1 MLMDERMMYQSRIRK
16 LGKNIKN
23 LRKERREFR
32 FRKGLC
38 GITAAGIVL
47 GVAAIPST
55 FMTLMYMTQNRSPF
69 KRDATVKEAHIE
81 TVFNTNNGVEV
92 SKQYEPY
99 NSEKNVLRYHTEWK
113 KTPNN
118 DYISNVITYDATNLT
133 YNDVEQIVKGE
144 KELSDPVKEEVLH
157 KEYVSENLLGEGT
170 YYDGVVYETNPDD
183 CITILQTK
191 EEDLN
196 DQYICYTMPL
206 IFDAAFA
213 AGAIFVVCPDGRA
226 YNIYGEKFNPYN
238 AFRDIDVIN
247 KRIDNKKEKK
257 KNLVKILREDQLK
270 NWGK

>member
-1 MLMDERMMYQSRIRK
+1 MLIDERIEKQFRVRQLEK
-16 LGKNIKN
+16 EIKE
-23 LRKERREFR
+23 LKKEKRQIR

-38 GITAAGIVL
+38 GITAAGIIL
-47 GVAAIPST
+47 GVASIPSV
-55 FMTLMYMTQNRSPF
+55 MTTLICIGQNRSPF

-99 NSEKNVLRYHTEWK
+99 NSEKNELRYHTEWK

-157 KEYVSENLLGEGT
+157 KKYISENLLGEGT

-183 CITILQTK
+183 CITVLQTK
-191 EEDLN
+191 DEDLD
-196 DQYICYTMPL
+196 DQFACYIMPL

-226 YNIYGEKFNPYN
+226 YDIYGKKFNPYN
-238 AFRDIDVIN
+238 AFRNIDVIN

-257 KNLVKILREDQLK
+257 NNLVKILREDQHK